1 MEVYESVEDDRY
13 RSLNGIIFCSEGG
26 SRDTNILVFPCYME
40 VTTIALHEKFSLIAA
55 KGF

>member
-26 SRDTNILVFPCYME
+26 SRDTNILVFPCYTE